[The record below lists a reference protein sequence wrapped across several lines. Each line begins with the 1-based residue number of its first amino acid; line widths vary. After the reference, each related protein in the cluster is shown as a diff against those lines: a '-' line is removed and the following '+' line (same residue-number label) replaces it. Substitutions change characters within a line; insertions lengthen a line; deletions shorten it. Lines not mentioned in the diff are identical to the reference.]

1 MSDGM
6 KDSSKTFP
14 KGMFLSRVSKAAS
27 FAEGIGFVGA
37 EATYL
42 SSENVFALL
51 SFFSFVPAFVVLI

>member
-1 MSDGM
+1 M
-6 KDSSKTFP
+6 KASSKTFP

-37 EATYL
+37 QATYL

-51 SFFSFVPAFVVLI
+51 SILSFVPTFVVLV